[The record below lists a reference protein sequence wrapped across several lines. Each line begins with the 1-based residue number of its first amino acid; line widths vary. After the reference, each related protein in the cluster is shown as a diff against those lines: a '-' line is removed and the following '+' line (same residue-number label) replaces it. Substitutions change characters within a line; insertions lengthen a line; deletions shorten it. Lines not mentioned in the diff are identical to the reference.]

1 MCVIMRYTISLVAVT
16 SVYILLLYMLF
27 CAEWNMP
34 LSDNLRVYNIIPH
47 EERWIEMKMREF
59 ANVLA
64 DESESR
70 GREIN
75 TSFIADENE
84 AF

>member
-1 MCVIMRYTISLVAVT
+1 
-16 SVYILLLYMLF
+16 
-27 CAEWNMP
+27 MP